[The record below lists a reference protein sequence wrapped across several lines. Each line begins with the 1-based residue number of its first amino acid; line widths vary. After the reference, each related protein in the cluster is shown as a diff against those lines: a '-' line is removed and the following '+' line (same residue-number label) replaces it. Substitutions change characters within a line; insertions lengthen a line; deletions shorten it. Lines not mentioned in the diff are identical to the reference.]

1 MFMNRNSLLLC
12 LTSATLA
19 TGVLLVNND
28 ADADLFSQ
36 CPIRSGS
43 TRFFDF
49 ATNACGYVAGNNRH
63 WGALSG
69 GWNDRADQ
77 FGNDGNTSNNCLYQ
91 DSNCGGEPFLLR
103 RGAAINWAN
112 IVSSNRWTTA
122 TSCVRSC

>member
-19 TGVLLVNND
+19 TGVLLVNNE

-36 CPIRSGS
+36 CPARSGS

-49 ATNACGYVAGNNRH
+49 ATNACGYVAGNNLNWR
-63 WGALSG
+63 AL

-77 FGNDGNTSNNCLYQ
+77 FANNGNTSNNCLYEH
-91 DSNCGGEPFLLR
+91 SSCGGLVVHLP
-103 RGAAINWAN
+103 RGFTVDWAN

-122 TSCVRSC
+122 SSCVRSC